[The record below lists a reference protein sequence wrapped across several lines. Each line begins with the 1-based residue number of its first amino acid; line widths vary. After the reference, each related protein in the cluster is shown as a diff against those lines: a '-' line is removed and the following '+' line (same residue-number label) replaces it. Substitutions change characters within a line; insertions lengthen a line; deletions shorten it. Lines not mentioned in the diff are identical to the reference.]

1 MIQCSKCNAEIPRD
15 SLFCP
20 NCGVKVE
27 AVENSNTE
35 AASTVT
41 AAQPNRKISKNIIIP
56 ILIIGIILLILV
68 FPKSKEKPEKV
79 VMTFFESIDN
89 IAPEEFLDTLSS
101 SLKKEALYE
110 MNWEMAEV
118 VEGLDALNGELSYEL
133 RRKLD

>member
-1 MIQCSKCNAEIPRD
+1 MFKMQCGNTKR
-15 SLFCP
+15 LTFLP

-101 SLKKEALYE
+101 SLKKRSPL
-110 MNWEMAEV
+110 
-118 VEGLDALNGELSYEL
+118 
-133 RRKLD
+133 

>member
-1 MIQCSKCNAEIPRD
+1 M
-15 SLFCP
+15 
-20 NCGVKVE
+20 
-27 AVENSNTE
+27 
-35 AASTVT
+35 
-41 AAQPNRKISKNIIIP
+41 
-56 ILIIGIILLILV
+56 V

-133 RRKLD
+133 GENWIKDIKPSLTFEEKNNAVVSIFVEGERLDFELIKENKKWKIHDFPW